1 MRYWE
6 IEDIEARLASQ
17 ERMVEDMAID
27 LTALQAANDALDES
41 ENAVASDLQSLTDL
55 VDKLQKNAADN
66 GDAASQ
72 AAINSIA
79 VHVNAVVTRMA
90 ADVAGHQP
98 PMPPNATAPPNP
110 SPVTAVPPAPEQPP
124 TDPTADPNPAPGAG
138 GVVPVEPSPADS
150 PPSSSPGDSAASAP
164 ADTSPADPS
173 PTSDQSGARGNTD
186 PVVTPDPSA
195 PPVTGT
201 PVDTTTGSAQT
212 GPTDVTDNT
221 NPSPDAG
228 PVTPAPV
235 DNSTPTP

>member
-1 MRYWE
+1 MRDWREDRE
-6 IEDIEARLASQ
+6 IDDIEARLASQ

-138 GVVPVEPSPADS
+138 GVVPVDPPPADS
-150 PPSSSPGDSAASAP
+150 PPASTDPKP
-164 ADTSPADPS
+164 ADSGGQTS
-173 PTSDQSGARGNTD
+173 SGAGNTD
-186 PVVTPDPSA
+186 PVVTPDPAA

-201 PVDTTTGSAQT
+201 PVDTTNGPAQT
-212 GPTDVTDNT
+212 GPTDVTDQT
-221 NPSPDAG
+221 NPSSDVG

-235 DNSTPTP
+235 DNSAPTP